1 MKAVF
6 KREFRSFFNTP
17 IGYVVMAILF
27 CFSGIFFYTYNL
39 AGGSSSLTGVYTDL
53 FSWVVLLVL
62 PILTMRSFSEEKR
75 QRTDQALFT
84 SPVSL
89 LGIVAGKFLSALL
102 LFAISLAITF
112 VYAVVIATQVT
123 PDWLV
128 IFGNYLGMLMLGGL
142 VIAAGLFFSSL
153 TESQFI
159 AAFVTVAFSFGLMMV
174 DKAAA
179 YLTDTPW
186 LSSAI
191 SFLSVYTRYT
201 GFTQGLISYDNIFFF
216 LSFQVLFLF
225 LTMRVLD
232 TKRWN

>member
-17 IGYVVMAILF
+17 IGYIVMAILF
-27 CFSGIFFYTYNL
+27 CFAGLSFRTYNL
-39 AGGSSSLTGVYTDL
+39 AGGSSSLSGVYTDL

-102 LFAISLAITF
+102 LFALTMAITF
-112 VYAVVIATQVT
+112 VYAIVIATQVT

-128 IFGNYLGMLMLGGL
+128 IFGNYFGMLLLGGL

-159 AAFVTVAFSFGLMMV
+159 AAFVTVAFSFGLMRIDEV
-174 DKAAA
+174 AS
-179 YLTDTPW
+179 YFSSTPW
-186 LSSAI
+186 LSESI
-191 SFLSVYTRYT
+191 SFLSVYSRYT
-201 GFTQGLISYDNIFFF
+201 GFTQGLIRYDNIFFF

>member
-1 MKAVF
+1 MTAVF
-6 KREFRSFFNTP
+6 KREFRSFFATP
-17 IGYVVMAILF
+17 IGYIVMAILF
-27 CFSGIFFYTYNL
+27 FFSGYFFYSYNL
-39 AGGSSSLTGVYTDL
+39 RGGSSSLTSVYTNL
-53 FSWVVLLVL
+53 FSIVVLVVL

-89 LGIVAGKFLSALL
+89 LGIVAGKFLAAML
-102 LFAISLAITF
+102 LFAISLGITF

-123 PDWLV
+123 PDWMV
-128 IFGNYLGMLMLGGL
+128 IFGNYFGMLLLGGL

-159 AAFVTVAFSFGLMMV
+159 AALLTFTFSFVMMMV
-174 DKAAA
+174 DSAAA
-179 YLTDTPW
+179 YVSSTPW
-186 LSSAI
+186 LSEAI

-201 GFTQGLISYDNIFFF
+201 GFTQGLINYDNIFFF
-216 LSFQVLFLF
+216 LSVQALFLF

-232 TKRWN
+232 TKRWS